1 MRKWHKAR
9 VQAAIRAQRV
19 RSAAAG
25 RSYLSE
31 QTIRGRSVALG
42 SVPWSIC
49 SLPATEDKIGGFR
62 PAQDGIAMNAGDE
75 HTDDG
80 LRRTES
86 SFVVPPGK
94 ERVRAQRTS
103 QCCHCASIQL
113 LPGLQ
118 GRRSTPWEAVGGT
131 NTLAPVRPMHK
142 KCYGVM
148 NAAPRRCSPIE
159 LRRRTGAMTA

>member
-1 MRKWHKAR
+1 MGIRREYRQQYAR
-9 VQAAIRAQRV
+9 SGYAPRLRGVRTYRNRQSEGAALH
-19 RSAAAG
+19 SAAYRGPYA
-25 RSYLSE
+25 RCLP
-31 QTIRGRSVALG
+31 QT
-42 SVPWSIC
+42 
-49 SLPATEDKIGGFR
+49 TKIGGFR

-80 LRRTES
+80 LRRTACS
-86 SFVVPPGK
+86 LVVPPGK
-94 ERVRAQRTS
+94 ERVRAQRAS

-118 GRRSTPWEAVGGT
+118 GRRGTPWEAVGGT

-142 KCYGVM
+142 KCYGVV